1 MLNKISEVSKKV
13 EKGLKYGHPCCDDEA
28 LIVVLLNTAVKK
40 CFNKKQ
46 LRIYNDI
53 IKNLRFSCEPLLS
66 KVIVTENNKEAWE
79 TAHPECINRKQWERI
94 AYKIC
99 HKYKIDFFVEKVKPP
114 VCDIDISFNK
124 VLPIDCDVN
133 ISFDEIAP
141 TECIT
146 DILVDMISKD
156 CDVFID
162 VSKKEK
168 ICDLAFDISKNVID
182 CDVLTVIS
190 IQQKLC
196 DLNIQ
201 IEPSKKQCEA
211 EHKILIEAHPT
222 CTLTKKDYTT
232 LISRNYNYCGI
243 SMIFDKGLEF
253 TVDKD
258 TECIK
263 TSLNTYSTSEDLKC
277 TTVVAKDKKTVKEI
291 LNDYKI
297 SNIIK
302 TKITNAIHII

>member
-1 MLNKISEVSKKV
+1 MLNRISEVSTKI

-28 LIVVLLNTAVKK
+28 LIVLLLNTANTT

-53 IKNLRFSCEPLLS
+53 IKSLKFSCDPLLT
-66 KVIVTENNKEAWE
+66 KVIVIDNGKEAWE
-79 TAHPECINRKQWERI
+79 TAHPECISRKQWERI

-99 HKYKIDFFVEKVKPP
+99 YKYN
-114 VCDIDISFNK
+114 IDIFIEK
-124 VLPIDCDVN
+124 EKEDTCDL
-133 ISFDEIAP
+133 SFDIEGSN

-146 DILVDMISKD
+146 DILIDMISNS
-156 CDVFID
+156 CDIFIETT
-162 VSKKEK
+162 KKEK

-190 IQQKLC
+190 LQQKMC
-196 DLNIQ
+196 DLNIK
-201 IEPSKKQCEA
+201 IEPSKEQCEA
-211 EHKILIEAHPT
+211 EHKILIETYPT
-222 CTLTKKDYTT
+222 CTLTKKQYTA

-253 TVDKD
+253 TVNED
-258 TECIK
+258 TECIT
-263 TSLNTYSTSEDLKC
+263 TSLNTYSTNEDLKC
-277 TTVVAKDKKTVKEI
+277 KSVIAKDKKTVKEI

-302 TKITNAIHII
+302 TKITNEVYLI